1 MRGCSPPFGP
11 TVPVARGL
19 RRRQIRV
26 LCRVPCV
33 ASQSASRQTEH
44 AEPRLGL
51 DNETSPGSDN
61 AGLEQ
66 DRVGLEQDE
75 VGFEQ
80 DEVGLEQGKVGLE
93 QDEVGLEQDEV
104 GLEQDEV
111 GLEQDKVG
119 LEQDEFR
126 HWTTG
131 WTSRCLDNGARPG
144 QNHTIAGRLG

>member
-1 MRGCSPPFGP
+1 MLPPGFGP
-11 TVPVARGL
+11 ALPVARGL
-19 RRRQIRV
+19 RRRQICV

-33 ASQSASRQTEH
+33 ASHSASRQTEH

-66 DRVGLEQDE
+66 DE
-75 VGFEQ
+75 
-80 DEVGLEQGKVGLE
+80 VGLE

-111 GLEQDKVG
+111 GLEQD
-119 LEQDEFR
+119 ERR

-131 WTSRCLDNGARPG
+131 WTSRCLDDGARPG
-144 QNHTIAGRLG
+144 QNHTIAGRLD